1 MNTPKEIKEFLDQCV
16 IGQESAKK
24 SLSVAAYNHIK
35 RTVDGKNI
43 KKSNVLM
50 IGPTGSGKS
59 YMVSI
64 LARALDVKFIT
75 VDATQFTASGYA
87 GRSVEEMIGELVA
100 LCGGD
105 TEEASRAIVH
115 IDEIDKIKK
124 RNGPHGDHIDVGGL
138 GVQQSLL
145 KILEGTEV
153 VYDSSNPNNPRKIDT
168 KNILFICS
176 GAFVDL
182 DAPATTQT
190 LTKFGMIP
198 EFLGRFSVVASLH
211 ALTPEDLKK
220 VLIDS
225 GDSILN
231 SFREWFDSEGIELE
245 IKDDAIDLIIKDAI
259 KKNLGARGLQNVLD
273 GAFLNAQFES
283 PSLMP
288 KPKKLIVD
296 AKVVKTGVPKWEY

>member
-1 MNTPKEIKEFLDQCV
+1 MNTPKEIKEFLDQYV

-35 RTVDGKNI
+35 RTVDGKKI

-64 LARALDVKFIT
+64 LAKALDVKFIT

-100 LCGGD
+100 FCGND
-105 TEEASRAIVH
+105 IEDASKAIIH
-115 IDEIDKIKK
+115 IDEIDKIRK
-124 RNGPHGDHIDVGGL
+124 RSGSHGDSIDVGGL

-153 VYDSSNPNNPRKIDT
+153 VYDSSMPTNPRKIDT
-168 KNILFICS
+168 KDILFICS
-176 GAFVDL
+176 GAFVEL
-182 DAPATTQT
+182 EAANTQS
-190 LTKFGMIP
+190 LVRFGMIP

-211 ALTPEDLKK
+211 PLTPDDLKEI
-220 VLIDS
+220 LTDS
-225 GDSILN
+225 EDSILK

-245 IKDDAIDLIIKDAI
+245 IKDDAIDSIIQSALE
-259 KKNLGARGLQNVLD
+259 KNLGARGLQNVLD
-273 GAFLNAQFES
+273 GVFLNAQFES
-283 PSLMP
+283 PSLSP
-288 KPKKLIVD
+288 KPKKVVID
-296 AKVVKTGVPKWEY
+296 AEVVKTGIPKWEY